1 MTPEERFHSVWL
13 DSGGYARDLKQRKA
27 GKILGFFCSY
37 APGELIHAAGLHPFR
52 ILGGQGETGLAD
64 MHLQSY
70 CCSLV
75 RGGLERALN
84 GNLDFLDGAVFP
96 HTCDSI
102 QRLSDIWRLN
112 AGFEH
117 HFDVVLP
124 VKLNTLSARQYMAEV
139 LNGFRGELEQ
149 AFQIQLTDEALW
161 AAIRDYNLIREKL
174 ESLYGLRSF
183 KPDLFDPSTV
193 HRITAAAML
202 MEPGEFL
209 RDISD
214 YLGTIEPGDLDGTGN
229 ARKRLVLSGGICS
242 HPDIYDL
249 LAEAGADVVWD
260 DLCTG
265 ARWFEEKTAEDGGDP
280 IGALA
285 DRYMARSVC
294 PAKHADIRIRAKE
307 LVDTVR
313 NHRADGVV
321 FLILKFCDPHAF
333 DFPYLKRFL
342 DEAGI
347 PSMLLEIE
355 DQPPPE
361 GQLMTRFETFVDML

>member
-1 MTPEERFHSVWL
+1 MNPEDRFYSACL
-13 DSGGYARDLKQRKA
+13 DPSGYARGLKQRTC
-27 GKILGFFCSY
+27 GKILGYFCSY
-37 APGELIHAAGLHPFR
+37 APVELIHAAGLHPFR
-52 ILGGQGETGLAD
+52 ILGGKGEIRLAD
-64 MHLQSY
+64 AHLQSY

-75 RGGLERALN
+75 RSGLEAALN
-84 GNLDFLDGAVFP
+84 GSLDFLDGAVFP

-124 VKLNTLSARQYMAEV
+124 VKLNTLSARRYMAEV
-139 LNGFRGELEQ
+139 LNGFRKELEQ
-149 AFQIQLTDEALW
+149 AFQVEITDEALW
-161 AAIRDYNLIREKL
+161 RAIRDYNVIREKL

-183 KPDLFDPSTV
+183 NPSLFDPSAV
-193 HRITAAAML
+193 HRITAAAMF
-202 MEPGEFL
+202 MEPGAFL
-209 RDISD
+209 KDISE
-214 YLGTIEPGDLDGTGN
+214 YLGNVEPGVLGGTGSG
-229 ARKRLVLSGGICS
+229 RKRLVLSGGICS

-249 LAEAGADVVWD
+249 LARAGADVVWD

-265 ARWFEEKTAEDGGDP
+265 TRWFEEKAEEDGRDP

-294 PAKHADIRIRAKE
+294 PAKHADVRARAGE
-307 LVDTVR
+307 LADTVR
-313 NHRADGVV
+313 RHRADGVV
-321 FLILKFCDPHAF
+321 FLMLKFCDPHAF
-333 DFPYLKRFL
+333 DYPYLKRFL

-347 PSMLLEIE
+347 ASLLLETE
-355 DQPPPE
+355 DHPPAE